1 MIILKKPEITIV
13 LVYQVYLY
21 IIKKKTLWGD
31 YSDYYCESLPYNHGN
46 LW

>member
-21 IIKKKTLWGD
+21 IKKKTLWGD

>member
-21 IIKKKTLWGD
+21 IKKTLWGD